1 MRNTPQRWLVA
12 LALAGHAVAAQAAGY
27 TFSLIELPGDGYTT
41 ATTINAAGQV
51 IGSGGPDGSAQ
62 HPRLWLGGVTS
73 TLALPPASTADAQG
87 INNTGQIVGALTGSG
102 SNSQATLWMGANA
115 TNLALPQMSSSTARS
130 INDAGDI
137 VGDSTFGGGLS
148 NATLW
153 RNGAV
158 IVLPG
163 VGGQARAINNA
174 GQIAG
179 VYAVTEAG
187 STGPTVVAYQAARW
201 DNYVLSTLGGPN
213 SQAYDINDAGV
224 VVGEM
229 FSSEG
234 YIRPVRW
241 DGTVA
246 TDLGTLAGEFA
257 AAYGINN
264 AGQIVGSGLK
274 ASIFDP
280 ASTFEQRAFLWDG
293 PAIIDL
299 TSLLDSETLT
309 AGWVLE
315 SANDINDQGW
325 IVGSAYNTLT
335 DARRG
340 FVLAP
345 VPEPE
350 TWAMLLAGLGLI
362 GTIARRRVTIV

>member
-1 MRNTPQRWLVA
+1 MRHTPHKLLVA
-12 LALAGHAVAAQAAGY
+12 LAFAGHAVAAQSAGY
-27 TFSLIELPGDGYTT
+27 TFSLIEAPGDGYTT
-41 ATTINAAGQV
+41 AITISAAGQV
-51 IGSGGPDGSAQ
+51 VGSGGLDGSALS
-62 HPRLWLGGVTS
+62 PRVWLDGVS
-73 TLALPPASTADAQG
+73 SMLMLPPSSTGQAQG
-87 INNTGQIVGALTGSG
+87 INSAGHIVGGITESG
-102 SNSQATLWMGANA
+102 SNSQATLWNGANA
-115 TNLALPQMSSSTARS
+115 TNLALPQMSSSTARA
-130 INDAGDI
+130 INDVGDI
-137 VGDSTFGGGLS
+137 VGDSSFGGGLS

-163 VGGQARAINNA
+163 IGGEARAINNS

-179 VYAVTEAG
+179 VYAVTEDG
-187 STGPTVVAYQAARW
+187 PSGPTVVAYQAARW

-257 AAYGINN
+257 VAFGINN

-280 ASTFEQRAFLWDG
+280 ALTFEQRAFLWDG
-293 PAIIDL
+293 PSIIDL
-299 TSLLDSETLT
+299 TSLLDSDTLA

-315 SANDINDQGW
+315 VAHDINEQGW
-325 IVGSAYNTLT
+325 VVGSAYNTLT

-362 GTIARRRVTIV
+362 GAIARRRATVV